1 MSISIRQA
9 YAILIG
15 VVIVSMIVLI
25 WGTVKTYQHIPPLP
39 DEFISEKGAV
49 IFTQDDIR
57 AGQAAFQKRN
67 LMNFGTILGNGSYF
81 GPDFTAEYL
90 AFIRDHVADRFA
102 GEEYGTVLA
111 DLNSEQRDKIMMRT
125 RHNIRG
131 ATYEDGKV
139 LVSTEWL
146 DAHHAFVE
154 KYIDRFVAGD
164 RGLGIA
170 PDLLD
175 PERAERL
182 AAFVAWT
189 AWFSQ
194 EERPGSDGSYTNNWP
209 PIPELGLTPTPTVI
223 MWTAWTIG
231 WVLFI
236 ALIIILAYNFIR
248 IEPIPELPS
257 LEEIAVKPMGF
268 LQRLSLV
275 LLGACT
281 LIFLIQTLAGGYI
294 ANAYASREDMYGIFE
309 LLGLERMEIL
319 PFQAVRT
326 AHTAMAIIWVV
337 GMWMSGALYAA
348 LLLGGKE
355 KPWHRIVAYI
365 SMIVL
370 TISIIGTLVGLY
382 ASIRGWIDPW
392 WWLIGSEGTEYLEMG
407 RLWRVGIAFGFVTWT
422 TVLLSVLYSARVK
435 WRPLLVLLML
445 NAVGITAAF
454 FASFFYQPDSHWVII
469 DFWRWWVVHH
479 WVEGIFAFFQI
490 LIIGWFL
497 AGLKLVTS
505 EEVTKSVYLEGI
517 IVLMAGF
524 LAVGHHYWWI
534 GEPTFWIG
542 IGSVFSTLEVLPL
555 FLLLMS
561 ALAVMKDKIRD
572 IKTIHMLP
580 LAFFLASAL
589 WQFIGSGILGL
600 LINFPIVNY
609 FEHGQFL
616 TVAHAHG
623 SFMGAFGFLA
633 IGMML
638 YALRHAEPEGW
649 NLRRLWISFWLL
661 NIGLALML
669 VISTIPIG
677 VIQLAEAVVVDYA
690 ASRSLEFYE
699 RPIVLLFNKLRA
711 PGDFLIVIG
720 AGILTWE
727 VLPKAI
733 KIIRK
738 TKETII

>member
-1 MSISIRQA
+1 MNLSLRQA
-9 YAILIG
+9 YSILIT
-15 VVIVSMIVLI
+15 VIVISGIVLI
-25 WGTVKTYQHIPPLP
+25 WGTVKTYEHIPPLP
-39 DEFISEKGAV
+39 AEFISENGDLL
-49 IFTQDDIR
+49 FSQDDIR

-67 LMNFGTILGNGSYF
+67 LMSFGTILGNGSYF

-90 AFIRDHVADRFA
+90 AFIRDYVAGHIA
-102 GEEYGTVLA
+102 EEEYGLPLTGLTA
-111 DLNSEQRDKIMMRT
+111 EQHEAVMMRT
-125 RHNIRG
+125 RHNIRS
-131 ATYEDGKV
+131 AKYESD
-139 LVSTEWL
+139 LVVVSQEWAA
-146 DAHHAFVE
+146 AHAALVG
-154 KYIDRFVAGD
+154 KYIDRFVDGD
-164 RGLGIA
+164 RALGVA
-170 PDLLD
+170 PNLLD

-182 AAFVAWT
+182 TAFVAWT

-194 EERPGSDGSYTNNWP
+194 EPRPGGDGSYTNNWP
-209 PIPELGLTPTPTVI
+209 PIPELGLTPTPSVI
-223 MWTAWTIG
+223 LWTAWTIG

-257 LEEIAVKPMGF
+257 LEEKAIQPLSF
-268 LQRLSLV
+268 LQKLSL
-275 LLGACT
+275 LLLATCT
-281 LIFLIQTLAGGYI
+281 LIFFVQTLAGGYV

-309 LLGLERMEIL
+309 WLGLERMEVL

-326 AHTAMAIIWVV
+326 AHTAMAVIWVV

-365 SMIVL
+365 SMTVL
-370 TISIIGTLVGLY
+370 TLSIIGTLAGLY

-392 WWLIGSEGTEYLEMG
+392 WWLLGSEGTEYLEMG
-407 RLWRVGIAFGFVTWT
+407 RLWRVGIAFGFVAWT
-422 TVLLSVLYSARVK
+422 VVLVSVLYNARVK

-490 LIIGWFL
+490 MIIGWFL
-497 AGLKLVTS
+497 AGLRLVTN
-505 EEVTKSVYLEGI
+505 EEVTKSLYLEGI
-517 IVLMAGF
+517 IVLFAGF

-542 IGSVFSTLEVLPL
+542 IGSIFSTLEVLPL

-561 ALAVMKDKIRD
+561 ALTVLKDKLGS
-572 IKTIHMLP
+572 IKTVHMLP

-589 WQFIGSGILGL
+589 WQFLGSGILGL
-600 LINFPIVNY
+600 LINFPIINY

-623 SFMGAFGFLA
+623 SFLGAFGFLA

-649 NLRRLWISFWLL
+649 NLRRLWIGFWLL
-661 NIGLALML
+661 NIGLTLML

-677 VIQLAEAVVVDYA
+677 VIQLAEAVIVDYA

-699 RPIVLLFNKLRA
+699 RPIVLLFNQLRA

-720 AGILTWE
+720 AGILAWE
-727 VLPKAI
+727 VIPKAI
-733 KIIRK
+733 SLVRRS
-738 TKETII
+738 KESIL

>member
-1 MSISIRQA
+1 MLISIRQA

-39 DEFISEKGAV
+39 DKFISVNNEV
-49 IFTQDDIR
+49 LFTQDNIR

-102 GEEYGTVLA
+102 GEEYGTAVA
-111 DLNSEQRDKIMMRT
+111 ELNLEQRDKIMMHT

-131 ATYEDGKV
+131 ATYADQTV
-139 LVSTEWL
+139 LVSTEWA
-146 DAHHAFVE
+146 DAHLAFVE
-154 KYIDRFVAGD
+154 KYIDRFVGGD
-164 RGLGIA
+164 RNLGIA

-175 PERAERL
+175 PKRTERF

-194 EERPGSDGSYTNNWP
+194 KERPGSDGSYTNNWP

-223 MWTAWTIG
+223 MWTAWMIG

-257 LEEIAVKPMGF
+257 LEEKAVKSLGF
-268 LQRLSLV
+268 LQKLSLL
-275 LLGACT
+275 LLGVCT
-281 LIFLIQTLAGGYI
+281 LIFFIQTVAGGYL
-294 ANAYASREDMYGIFE
+294 ANAYANRVDMYGIFE
-309 LLGLERMEIL
+309 WLGLERMEIL

-355 KPWHRIVAYI
+355 RPWHRIVAYM
-365 SMIVL
+365 STTVL

-407 RLWRVGIAFGFVTWT
+407 RLWRVGIAFGFVSWT
-422 TVLLSVLYSARVK
+422 AVLLSVLYSARVK
-435 WRPLLVLLML
+435 WRPFLVLLML
-445 NAVGITAAF
+445 SAVGITAAF
-454 FASFFYQPDSHWVII
+454 FASFFYKPDSHWVII

-505 EEVTKSVYLEGI
+505 EEVTKSIYLEGI

-561 ALAVMKDKIRD
+561 ALAVMKDKIPD

-623 SFMGAFGFLA
+623 SFFGAFGFLA

-649 NLRRLWISFWLL
+649 NLRLLWISFWLS

-669 VISTIPIG
+669 VISTIPVG
-677 VIQLAEAVVVDYA
+677 VMQLAEAVIVDYA

-699 RPIVLLFNKLRA
+699 RPIIVLFNQLRA

-720 AGILTWE
+720 AGILAWE
-727 VLPKAI
+727 VLPKAVRI
-733 KIIRK
+733 VRRQTQK
-738 TKETII
+738 